1 MKRRKTFFRGYHY
14 RRCAAALWLAA
25 TLWLA
30 AATTLILISVGDIAK
45 VALGI
50 GLLVAGG
57 ILLASLALRYRNLAH
72 LEFARIQPLLGVVLP
87 FEPSRD
93 K

>member
-1 MKRRKTFFRGYHY
+1 MKRRKTVFKGYHY

-25 TLWLA
+25 ASWLA
-30 AATTLILISVGDIAK
+30 LMTALILVNVGDIAK

-57 ILLASLALRYRNLAH
+57 IFLATLALRYGNRAH

-87 FEPSRD
+87 LESGRG